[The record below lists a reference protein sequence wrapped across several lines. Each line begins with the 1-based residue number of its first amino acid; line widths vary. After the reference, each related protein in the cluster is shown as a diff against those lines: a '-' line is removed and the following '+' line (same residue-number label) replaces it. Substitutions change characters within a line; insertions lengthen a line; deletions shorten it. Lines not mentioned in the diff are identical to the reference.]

1 MRRLIF
7 VIIAG
12 AFATNALAVTAIAP
26 QAIRVIDGDT
36 IMLNNKTRVRA
47 IGYDTPE
54 VRGKCAKEKE
64 LAAVATKRLNELL
77 KGPGKVATMKW
88 SKGKDAYGRG
98 LARLYS
104 NHQQVDPILIAEG
117 LARPLAE
124 SAIRRGATYD
134 WCKFSPSGN

>member
-1 MRRLIF
+1 MKL
-7 VIIAG
+7 VSLVLLGSIA
-12 AFATNALAVTAIAP
+12 ATPALAVTAIAP
-26 QAIRVIDGDT
+26 QAIRIIDGDS
-36 IMLNNKTRVRA
+36 IMLNNTTRVRA
-47 IGYDTPE
+47 VGYDTPE

-64 LAAVATKRLNELL
+64 LAALATKRLTELL

-104 NHQQVDPILIAEG
+104 NHQNVGPILISEG

-124 SAIRRGATYD
+124 SAIRRGATHD
-134 WCKFSPSGN
+134 WCKFAPSGN